1 MRLPSGRTHDPRVA
15 VGIAAI
21 CGRRTVSRAFAWLVL
36 SAAIAVAQAEVMTAG
51 TVVDGDGK
59 PVVGA
64 KVWCC
69 SAPPLVEDAF
79 DAVEVVQ
86 VTTGA
91 DGRFR
96 AALRSDRCHSIWA
109 TLAADGERPARA
121 SLAVND
127 VLAGSVVPL
136 KLHPSPAPERFAI
149 EGIGELG
156 GGGPFSLL
164 LRPAARI
171 GPLYRL
177 PIAADGSVSL
187 PPLPIES
194 PIASIVDAA
203 GKVRVGSLSSFGS
216 YAYVPPVTRRR
227 CRVVDSDGRPVAG
240 ATISHVSSVHHGA
253 PTAPFHSPR
262 ESTVSVSSPPTDAE
276 GWTELSSHEVFGV
289 LVAHAKGH
297 GSARV
302 GRRNAMWIQDNEF
315 LADDPRASGE
325 WPEQLT
331 FRLPSAAPMRG
342 RLRRGEQ
349 PLGGIGVLARVQ
361 VELRTDAM
369 GGLFRSWFPHHVTTR
384 TAADGWF
391 EFDPLP
397 GPVAEMQLAFGA
409 AVADLPVL
417 PIPRSRGAAGEL
429 DCDLAQWPVL
439 TLQVLDAG
447 AGPPSAARCVLLPAD
462 PAADVDGIVLP
473 TDRAGRLRAQLEPGD
488 WFVFATDGRGMA
500 AQVLTLAAGSEPAP
514 VSLALQPLIVRRGVL
529 RDANGKPVVGARMR
543 VGGSQGRGAP
553 VDGTPAAALLQA
565 HAMRLNSRLAAA
577 VETDAE
583 GRFELRFY
591 TVPGLLLLAE
601 TSGCNATLRLEP
613 GDDWELVTESR

>member
-1 MRLPSGRTHDPRVA
+1 MALALPWLLVA
-15 VGIAAI
+15 TPPAM
-21 CGRRTVSRAFAWLVL
+21 
-36 SAAIAVAQAEVMTAG
+36 AQQPVTTAG
-51 TVVDGDGK
+51 TVVDADGK
-59 PVVGA
+59 PVA
-64 KVWCC
+64 AAEVWCC
-69 SAPPLVEDAF
+69 SAPPWIEDSF

-86 VTTGA
+86 VTTGE

-96 AALRSDRCHSIWA
+96 AALRSDRCYSIWA
-109 TLAADGERPARA
+109 TLAPDGERPARA

-136 KLHPSPAPERFAI
+136 KLHASPAPERFAI

-156 GGGPFSLL
+156 GGGPFTLL

-177 PIAADGSVSL
+177 PIGADGSVSL

-203 GKVRVGSLSSFGS
+203 GRVRVGSLSSFGA
-216 YAYVPPVTRRR
+216 YGYVPPVTRRR
-227 CRVVDSDGRPVAG
+227 CRVVDADGRPVAG
-240 ATISHVSSVHHGA
+240 ATISHVSAIHPGA

-262 ESTVSVSSPPTDAE
+262 ESTVSISSPPTDAE
-276 GWTELSSHEVFGV
+276 GWTELSSHEVTGV
-289 LVAHAKGH
+289 MVAHAKGY

-302 GRRNAMWIQDNEF
+302 GRRNGMWIQDNEF

-325 WPEQLT
+325 WPEELT

-361 VELRTDAM
+361 VVLETDAM

-397 GPVAEMQLAFGA
+397 GPVGGMQLAFGA
-409 AVADLPVL
+409 EVARLPVL
-417 PIPRSRGAAGEL
+417 PIPRRRGPAGEL
-429 DCDLAQWPVL
+429 DFDLARWPVL
-439 TLQVLDAG
+439 TMQVLDAG
-447 AGPPSAARCVLLPAD
+447 AGPPAAARCVLLPAD
-462 PAADVDGIVLP
+462 PAADVDGIVLS
-473 TDRAGRLRAQLEPGD
+473 TDRAGRLRVQLEPGE

-500 AQVLTLAAGSEPAP
+500 AQVLTVAAGSEPAP
-514 VSLALQPLIVRRGVL
+514 VSLALQPLVARRGVV
-529 RDANGKPVVGARMR
+529 RNANGKPVVGVGIR

-553 VDGTPAAALLQA
+553 VDGTPTGALLQA
-565 HAMRLNSRLAAA
+565 HAMRFHSGLAAA

-591 TVPGLLLLAE
+591 TVPGLVLLAE
-601 TSGCNATLRLEP
+601 ASGCNATLRLEP
-613 GDDWELVTESR
+613 GDEWELVTESR

>member
-1 MRLPSGRTHDPRVA
+1 M
-15 VGIAAI
+15 
-21 CGRRTVSRAFAWLVL
+21 SRAFAWLVL
-36 SAAIAVAQAEVMTAG
+36 SAATAVAQAEVMTAG

-96 AALRSDRCHSIWA
+96 AALRSDRCYSIWA

-177 PIAADGSVSL
+177 PIADDGSVSL

-203 GKVRVGSLSSFGS
+203 GKVRVGSLMCHGSS
-216 YAYVPPVTRRR
+216 AYVPPATRRR
-227 CRVVDSDGRPVAG
+227 CRVLDAGGAPVAG
-240 ATISHVSSVHHGA
+240 ATVSNVMATYLGGWV
-253 PTAPFHSPR
+253 APFGSPR
-262 ESTVSVSSPPTDAE
+262 ELTTSVSSPPTDAA
-276 GWTELSSHEVFGV
+276 GWTELVLHDFAAV
-289 LVAHAKGH
+289 LVAQAAGH

-302 GRRNAMWIQDNEF
+302 GRCNQMWIQDNKL
-315 LADDPRASGE
+315 LADDARAAGE
-325 WPEQLT
+325 WPTELT
-331 FRLPSAAPMRG
+331 FTLPLASPLRG
-342 RLRRGEQ
+342 RLRRGDQ
-349 PLGGIGVLARVQ
+349 PLGGVGVSARVQ
-361 VELRTDAM
+361 VELRTTEM
-369 GGLFRSWFPHHVTTR
+369 GGLFRTSFPHHVS
-384 TAADGWF
+384 TATATDGSF

-397 GPVAEMQLAFGA
+397 GPLAALQLTFGA
-409 AVADLPVL
+409 ALAALPVL
-417 PIPRSRGAAGEL
+417 PRPRNFAPRGRLEF
-429 DCDLAQWPVL
+429 DIDLARWPVQ

-447 AGPPSAARCVLLPAD
+447 AGPPPAARVVLLPAA

-473 TDRAGRLRAQLEPGD
+473 TDRAGRLRAQLEPGE

-529 RDANGKPVVGARMR
+529 RDANGKPVAGASIR

-553 VDGTPAAALLQA
+553 VDGTPTEALLRA
-565 HAMRLNSRLAAA
+565 HAMRLHSGLAAA
-577 VETDAE
+577 VATDAE

-591 TVPGLLLLAE
+591 TVPGLLLLA
-601 TSGCNATLRLEP
+601 SAAGCNATLRLEP